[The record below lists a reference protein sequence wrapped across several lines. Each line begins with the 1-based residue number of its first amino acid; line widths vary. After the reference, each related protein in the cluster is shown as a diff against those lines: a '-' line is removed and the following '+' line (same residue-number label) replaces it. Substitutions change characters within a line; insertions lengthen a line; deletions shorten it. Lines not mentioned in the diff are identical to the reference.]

1 PTTVSATPSG
11 TPPMTL
17 KDFIT
22 KAATD
27 HAVARNA
34 DAKLVAAEAA
44 RIAARDEDSAALAA
58 ETASTA
64 RLAAALPSGSALPA
78 ARPTAFPPEHPLC
91 NRCPADRPAAA
102 RDVHHVKPRDVRPDL
117 AFDPDNLE
125 GLCVACH
132 KRTRDEDRKQRRTA

>member
-1 PTTVSATPSG
+1 MPSRIPTHRPRLL
-11 TPPMTL
+11 P
-17 KDFIT
+17 T
-22 KAATD
+22 KAQ
-27 HAVARNA
+27 ARRVYDRA
-34 DAKLVAAEAA
+34 PDRAEQKRFYCSARWKKL
-44 RIAARDEDSAALAA
+44 
-58 ETASTA
+58 
-64 RLAAALPSGSALPA
+64 RLAFLA
-78 ARPTAFPPEHPLC
+78 EHPLC

>member
-1 PTTVSATPSG
+1 
-11 TPPMTL
+11 MTL

-64 RLAAALPSGSALPA
+64 RLAAALPSGSA
-78 ARPTAFPPEHPLC
+78 F
-91 NRCPADRPAAA
+91 PADSTTVVVLIDGRPEFLPVV
-102 RDVHHVKPRDVRPDL
+102 DPESVTLPDL
-117 AFDPDNLE
+117 EPSPDGE
-125 GLCVACH
+125 
-132 KRTRDEDRKQRRTA
+132 